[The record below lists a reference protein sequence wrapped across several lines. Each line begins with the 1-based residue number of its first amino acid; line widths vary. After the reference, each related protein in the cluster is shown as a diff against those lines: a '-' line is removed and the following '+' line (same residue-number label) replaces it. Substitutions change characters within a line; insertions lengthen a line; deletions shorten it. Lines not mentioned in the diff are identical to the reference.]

1 MIEDSKHLPIS
12 NKNSIILQLK
22 IYLEV
27 RMIICIIK
35 IYNKREIIYEN

>member
-27 RMIICIIK
+27 RMIICRIK